1 MTEPTKIQ
9 QSREVRE
16 SREAPGSP
24 AAAGERRLGPELP
37 AGARALVERI
47 GGTPLLPLPSPRS
60 TVRILGKA
68 EWMNPGG
75 SVKDRT
81 AWGIVRGALER
92 GDLELGEPEP
102 GESERGDAERGSPNR
117 ATLGAG
123 RRLLDASSGNT
134 AIAYAMLGAAL
145 GIDVT
150 ICLPANASRE
160 RRLTL
165 AAHGVEV
172 LLTDE
177 MEGTDGASERARELA
192 VASPSRYWYADQYSN
207 PDNWR
212 AHYEGTAEEIWEQ
225 TGETVTHLV
234 AGLGTTGTLVGTGR
248 RLRELNPGL
257 RVVAVQPAKAMHGLE
272 GLKHLPTNRR
282 PAIWD
287 PTVADEHRSVRTE
300 AAQEAAIDLA
310 RGAGLFVGPS
320 AGAALVAARRVASGL
335 EEGTIV
341 TILPDGGERYLSEAW
356 WSVDERSAAS
366 VPVKGTVSA
375 DVAADV
381 SSETEG
387 RSDRASPAP
396 GLTLVVPSRVL
407 AEIREGLEA
416 AYPAEGCGVLVGRA
430 DEGERRVERA
440 VPTPNRGSGR
450 NDRYEIDP
458 ETLRDLM
465 EIEDAGGPRV
475 LGFYHSHPDAEPVPS
490 ATDRERSWPWY
501 VYLIVRVDGSG
512 ATNGDESRDG
522 REDAEAGQEARVW
535 TFRPDGEPAEGTLE
549 IVDT

>member
-1 MTEPTKIQ
+1 MTEPMNLQESQEI
-9 QSREVRE
+9 RENRRDPGNSAAVRDRRVDPE
-16 SREAPGSP
+16 LSP
-24 AAAGERRLGPELP
+24 A
-37 AGARALVERI
+37 ARALVARI
-47 GGTPLLPLPSPRS
+47 GGTPLVPLPSPRS
-60 TVRILGKA
+60 SVRIHGKA

-92 GDLELGEPEP
+92 GDLAVG
-102 GESERGDAERGSPNR
+102 RGDGARRGEGSGGV
-117 ATLGAG
+117 AAAD

-134 AIAYAMLGAAL
+134 AIAYATLGAAL

-165 AAHGVEV
+165 AAHGAEV

-177 MEGTDGASERARELA
+177 MEGTDGASERARQLA
-192 VASPSRYWYADQYSN
+192 EARPGRYWYADQYSN

-212 AHYEGTAEEIWEQ
+212 AHYEGTAEEIWAQ
-225 TGETVTHLV
+225 TEGTVTHLV

-257 RVVAVQPAKAMHGLE
+257 RVVAVQPATALHGLE

-287 PTVADEHRSVRTE
+287 PTVADEHRSIRTE
-300 AAQEAAIDLA
+300 AAREAATDLA
-310 RGAGLFVGPS
+310 RGTGYFVGPS

-335 EEGTIV
+335 EEGTVV

-356 WSVDERSAAS
+356 WSTDERSFAS
-366 VPVKGTVSA
+366 VPVATSVPLEGAGAGSTASA
-375 DVAADV
+375 DV
-381 SSETEG
+381 S
-387 RSDRASPAP
+387 
-396 GLTLVVPSRVL
+396 LVVPDRVF
-407 AEIREGLEA
+407 AEIREQLEA
-416 AYPAEGCGVLVGRA
+416 AHPAEGCGVLVGQA
-430 DEGERRVERA
+430 DGRERRVERA
-440 VPTPNRGSGR
+440 VPARNRSSGR

-465 EIEDAGGPRV
+465 ELEDAGGPRV

-501 VYLIVRVDGSG
+501 VYLIVRVDGREAAHGDAGRDADEVPDEG
-512 ATNGDESRDG
+512 AQASREG
-522 REDAEAGQEARVW
+522 RVW
-535 TFRPDGEPAEGTLE
+535 TFGPDGEPTEGTLE
-549 IVDT
+549 IVDARGEGPWPK

>member
-1 MTEPTKIQ
+1 
-9 QSREVRE
+9 
-16 SREAPGSP
+16 
-24 AAAGERRLGPELP
+24 
-37 AGARALVERI
+37 
-47 GGTPLLPLPSPRS
+47 
-60 TVRILGKA
+60 
-68 EWMNPGG
+68 MNPGG

-92 GDLELGEPEP
+92 GDLG
-102 GESERGDAERGSPNR
+102 
-117 ATLGAG
+117 TG

-134 AIAYAMLGAAL
+134 AIAYAMLGTAL

-177 MEGTDGASERARELA
+177 MEGTDGASERARQLA
-192 VASPSRYWYADQYSN
+192 EARPGRYWYADQYSN

-212 AHYEGTAEEIWEQ
+212 AHYESTAEEIWEQ
-225 TGETVTHLV
+225 TDGTVTHLV

-248 RLRELNPGL
+248 RLRELYPEL
-257 RVVAVQPAKAMHGLE
+257 RVVAVQPATAMHGLE

-282 PAIWD
+282 PSIWD

-300 AAQEAAIDLA
+300 AAREAAIDLA
-310 RGAGLFVGPS
+310 RGTGFFVGPS

-335 EEGTIV
+335 EGGTVV

-356 WSVDERSAAS
+356 WSADERSVAS
-366 VPVKGTVSA
+366 VPVEETVSA
-375 DVAADV
+375 DASTEAGRAGRAA
-381 SSETEG
+381 SSSGPTV
-387 RSDRASPAP
+387 
-396 GLTLVVPSRVL
+396 VVPSPVL
-407 AEIREGLEA
+407 AEIREELAA
-416 AYPAEGCGVLVGRA
+416 AYPAEGCGVLVGQA
-430 DEGERRVERA
+430 DEDERRVERA
-440 VPTPNRGSGR
+440 VPARNRSSGR

-458 ETLRDLM
+458 KTLRDLM

-501 VYLIVRVDGSG
+501 VYLIVRVDGREVAHEDS
-512 ATNGDESRDG
+512 ELSREG
-522 REDAEAGQEARVW
+522 RVW
-535 TFRPDGEPAEGTLE
+535 TFGPDGAPAEGTLE
-549 IVDT
+549 IVDTRGEEPWPK